1 MQPSLLPQ
9 DSICHHCA
17 KRQAELTKEKGLSGA
32 SIDDDQLDS
41 TIDVCM
47 ALQGDA
53 LIEENERE
61 KYTFLEHHFLMIY
74 RKRHIRMKLQSD
86 NS

>member
-1 MQPSLLPQ
+1 M
-9 DSICHHCA
+9 
-17 KRQAELTKEKGLSGA
+17 SGA

-61 KYTFLEHHFLMIY
+61 KKASEVSSLALAMNSIVYF
-74 RKRHIRMKLQSD
+74 KLTCIFQ
-86 NS
+86 